1 MVTTVP
7 HFARKAA
14 AEVARDT
21 APPAAAHSVIR
32 RGDLADFRALAE
44 RIDVNGPRYTSYPTA
59 DRFRAGFGEDAYL
72 AALDDCRAAGAG
84 APLSLYLHIPFCEN
98 ICYYCG
104 CNKII
109 TRDHGRSARY
119 VRYLARE
126 MALVAA
132 RLGERRPVVQSHW
145 GGGTPTFLDPAEMRQ
160 VMAALHRHFDLRA
173 DGEHSIEIDPRRVD
187 DERMALLAELGF
199 NRVSLGVQDF
209 DPEVQAAIHR
219 VQPVEDTLRVV
230 AASRRLGFLSIS
242 MDLIYGLP
250 HQTAARFGATI
261 DRVLEMRPDRL
272 SLYSYAHL
280 PHVFKPQRRID
291 EAAMPSAGE
300 KLDILVSAIER
311 LTAAGY
317 VYIGMDH
324 FALPDDALAR
334 AQREGRLQRNFQG
347 YATHA
352 GHDQLGFG
360 ISAIGA
366 VAGRYVQN
374 ARTLD
379 EYYGALDAGRL
390 PVLRGHV
397 SDADDR
403 LRKDIIGALMCHGVL
418 DTAAVARR
426 HGIDFEARFAAERAE
441 LASLAEQG
449 LVRISDER
457 IDVTPLGRL
466 LVRRVAMVFD
476 RYLRDERAAAAQ
488 PGSDRVPDSKS
499 EPVSDPVSGPALNP
513 VSDPASQRPA
523 AHPLLRMPPIS
534 RSGAAPTARYSR
546 VV

>member
-1 MVTTVP
+1 MATTVP
-7 HFARKAA
+7 HFASEAVPEVPAEAA
-14 AEVARDT
+14 S
-21 APPAAAHSVIR
+21 PAAQHAAIR

-59 DRFRAGFGEDAYL
+59 DRFDAGFGDEGYL
-72 AALDDCRAAGAG
+72 SALDDCRAGGAA

-132 RLGERRPVVQSHW
+132 RLDERRAVVQSHW
-145 GGGTPTFLDPAEMRQ
+145 GGGTPTFLDPGEMRQ
-160 VMAALHRHFDLRA
+160 VMAALHRHFDLRP

-187 DERMALLAELGF
+187 DEGMTLLAELGF

-219 VQPVEDTLRVV
+219 VQPVQDTRRVV

-261 DRVLEMRPDRL
+261 ERVLEMRPDRL

-317 VYIGMDH
+317 VHIGMDH
-324 FALPDDALAR
+324 FARPDDALAR

-379 EYYGALDAGRL
+379 AYYGALDAGRL

-397 SDADDR
+397 CDADDR
-403 LRKDIIGALMCHGVL
+403 VRKDIIGALMCDGEL
-418 DTAAVARR
+418 DTAEVARR
-426 HGIDFEARFAAERAE
+426 HGIDFDAEFAAERAE
-441 LASLAEQG
+441 LTSLAAQG
-449 LVRISDER
+449 LVRLSDAR
-457 IDVTPLGRL
+457 IEVTPLGRL

-476 RYLRDERAAAAQ
+476 RYLRDDRVIAER
-488 PGSDRVPDSKS
+488 PGSDSLSNPLSGSNTDPDS
-499 EPVSDPVSGPALNP
+499 ERAM
-513 VSDPASQRPA
+513 ARP
-523 AHPLLRMPPIS
+523 LQRMPSTS
-534 RSGAAPTARYSR
+534 RSGAAPIARYSR

>member
-1 MVTTVP
+1 MAPTVP
-7 HFARKAA
+7 HSTSEAVPEVP
-14 AEVARDT
+14 AEA
-21 APPAAAHSVIR
+21 APPAAQHAAIR

-59 DRFRAGFGEDAYL
+59 DRFDAGFGDEAYL
-72 AALDDCRAAGAG
+72 SALDDCRAGGAD

-132 RLGERRPVVQSHW
+132 RLGECRPVVQSHW

-160 VMAALHRHFDLRA
+160 VMAALHRHFDLRP

-219 VQPVEDTLRVV
+219 VQPVQDTRRVV

-261 DRVLEMRPDRL
+261 ERVLEMRPDRL

-317 VYIGMDH
+317 VHIGMDH

-379 EYYGALDAGRL
+379 AYYGALDAGRL

-397 SDADDR
+397 CDADDR
-403 LRKDIIGALMCHGVL
+403 VRKDIIGALMCDGEL
-418 DTAAVARR
+418 DTAEVACRY
-426 HGIDFEARFAAERAE
+426 GIDFDAEFAAERAE
-441 LASLAEQG
+441 LASLAAQG
-449 LVRISDER
+449 LVRLSDAR
-457 IDVTPLGRL
+457 IEVTPLGRL

-476 RYLRDERAAAAQ
+476 RYLRDDRVIAGR
-488 PGSDRVPDSKS
+488 PGSDSLSNPLSGSNTD
-499 EPVSDPVSGPALNP
+499 PVSDRAM
-513 VSDPASQRPA
+513 ARP
-523 AHPLLRMPPIS
+523 LQRMPSTFRP
-534 RSGAAPTARYSR
+534 GAAPIARYSR

>member
-1 MVTTVP
+1 MATTVP
-7 HFARKAA
+7 HSAT
-14 AEVARDT
+14 D
-21 APPAAAHSVIR
+21 SVIR

-59 DRFRAGFGEDAYL
+59 DRFHAGFGEDAYL
-72 AALDDCRAAGAG
+72 AALDDCRAGGAD

-119 VRYLARE
+119 VRYLGRE

-145 GGGTPTFLDPAEMRQ
+145 GGGTPTFLDPLEMRQ

-219 VQPVEDTLRVV
+219 VQPVEDTRRVV
-230 AASRRLGFLSIS
+230 EASRRLGFLSIS

-261 DRVLEMRPDRL
+261 ERVLEMRPDRL

-291 EAAMPSAGE
+291 EAAMPSAGD
-300 KLDILVSAIER
+300 KLDILVSAMER

-324 FALPDDALAR
+324 FALPDDALAG

-397 SDADDR
+397 SHADDR
-403 LRKDIIGALMCHGVL
+403 LRKDIIGALMCHGGL
-418 DTAAVARR
+418 DTAEVGRR
-426 HGIDFEARFAAERAE
+426 HGIDFEATFAAERVE
-441 LASLAEQG
+441 LVALAEQG
-449 LVRISDER
+449 LVRMSAGR
-457 IDVTPLGRL
+457 IEVTPLGRL

-476 RYLRDERAAAAQ
+476 RYLRDERRATVQ
-488 PGSDRVPDSKS
+488 
-499 EPVSDPVSGPALNP
+499 PVSDRI
-513 VSDPASQRPA
+513 SDPVPDPVADPVADQAA
-523 AHPLLRMPPIS
+523 AHPLLRMQPTS
-534 RSGAAPTARYSR
+534 RSGAMPPARYSR